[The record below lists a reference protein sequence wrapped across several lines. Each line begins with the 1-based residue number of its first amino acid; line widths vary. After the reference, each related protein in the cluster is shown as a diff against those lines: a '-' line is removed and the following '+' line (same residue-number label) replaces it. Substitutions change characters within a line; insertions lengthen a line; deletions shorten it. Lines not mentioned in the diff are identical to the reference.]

1 MNFDEENLQQFLQR
15 EEKNYSNFEMPDD
28 YSDTTHTHILSFVVG
43 CFDL

>member
-28 YSDTTHTHILSFVVG
+28 CSDTTHILSFVVG